1 MAHDLGME
9 VVAEG
14 AETEAEVMELSE
26 AGCEYAQGFV
36 YGRPM
41 TAQMVQQMVR
51 RRPAAARVSAG

>member
-1 MAHDLGME
+1 ME

-14 AETEAEVMELSE
+14 AESEAEVQELVE
-26 AGCEYAQGFV
+26 AGCEYVQGFF

-51 RRPAAARVSAG
+51 RRPAVARAS